1 MKDRDAI
8 REQLQWREQS
18 MTSSAAPLKTL
29 DTTGNFRGWLLALGI
44 SLGTALLIVSPFFWL
59 GNASGHDISF
69 HASSWLDV
77 AGQWKEGIVYPRWT
91 EWANH
96 GFGEPRFI
104 FYPPLSWMLG
114 AALGFVAPWNAV
126 PGVFIV
132 VVQTLAGISAFAL
145 MRRFFS
151 RGAALAGAVCYA
163 ANPYA
168 LLIVYMRSDFAEQLA
183 CALMPLLVLAALPL
197 CGLVEDR
204 RRSLP
209 HAISF
214 FALAFAAVW
223 LSNAPAGVMASYSM
237 ALIFAWAAVAQKS
250 WRPLWQGGAG
260 LALGLGLTGF
270 YLVPAAY
277 EQRWVSIT
285 QILSSGLQPSQ
296 NFLYTKIADVEHNNF
311 NWIASSV
318 AILLIVLTG
327 IAGAVE
333 RQRAKGEDASGERE
347 KNWRVMALLFVA
359 AAVLMIRP
367 TDIFWE
373 NLPKLRFVQFPWRW
387 MAILAVPYAYFLAP
401 TITRRRSGWIWGAA
415 VLIAVGGTGS
425 YLVHKAWWDS
435 ADIPSLQ
442 DGIANDQGFDGT
454 DEYDPVGDDHY
465 NLPQKAPRV
474 QILTADGSQEAT
486 KILNIDIS
494 KWTAEEHII
503 AVRTREPVR
512 VALRLLN
519 YPAWR
524 MEMFHEMKETPQEV
538 GESGQMVIPVP
549 AGISWI
555 RVHLVRTP
563 DRTWGMVITVFAALM
578 LLTLLNAGGQR
589 VFSASP

>member
-1 MKDRDAI
+1 MKDEDAI

-29 DTTGNFRGWLLALGI
+29 HTNGNVRGWLLALGI

-114 AALGFVAPWNAV
+114 AGLGFVAPWNAV

-145 MRRFFS
+145 MRGFFS
-151 RGAALAGAVCYA
+151 RGAALAGAACYA

-168 LLIVYMRSDFAEQLA
+168 LLIVYMRSDFAEELA

-197 CGLVEDR
+197 CGWLEDR
-204 RRSLP
+204 RRSMP
-209 HAISF
+209 HAVSF

-237 ALIFAWAAVAQKS
+237 ALVFAWAAVAQKS
-250 WRPLWQGGAG
+250 WRPLWRGAGG

-285 QILSSGLQPSQ
+285 QVLSSGLQPSQ
-296 NFLYTKIADVEHNNF
+296 NFLFTKIADVEHNNF

-333 RQRAKGEDASGERE
+333 RQRAKAEDARGGRE
-347 KNWRVMALLFVA
+347 KNWQVMALLFVA

-367 TDIFWE
+367 TDFFWE
-373 NLPKLRFVQFPWRW
+373 HLPKLRFVQFPWRW
-387 MAILAVPYAYFLAP
+387 MAILAVPYAYFLTSAMW
-401 TITRRRSGWIWGAA
+401 RKRSGWIWGAA
-415 VLIAVGGTGS
+415 VLIVVGGTGS
-425 YLVHKAWWDS
+425 FLVHKTWWDS
-435 ADIPSLQ
+435 DDIPSLQ
-442 DGIANDQGFDGT
+442 DGIENDQGFDGT

-465 NLPQKAPRV
+465 NLREKVARV
-474 QILTADGSQEAT
+474 QILPAEESEGRAPAAEVQVQR
-486 KILNIDIS
+486 
-494 KWTAEEHII
+494 WTAEDRI
-503 AVRTREPVR
+503 VSVTSREPTR
-512 VALRLLN
+512 VALRLLD

-524 MEMFHEMKETPQEV
+524 VEV
-538 GESGQMVIPVP
+538 NGAVIRPEHAESSAQLVVPLP
-549 AGISWI
+549 AGSQQI
-555 RVHLVRTP
+555 RVHFVRTP
-563 DRTWGMVITVFAALM
+563 DRTWGMVISVIAVLM
-578 LLTLLNAGGQR
+578 LLTLINAGGQR
-589 VFSASP
+589 LLSASP